1 MKWLVHNVEF
11 YAVAFDD
18 ETRKKWFAENEL
30 SHVIGTPVEVY
41 YNFAGKKFV
50 PMIKEKLHISHGAAT
65 VAACCGSML
74 LDCKIPKIS
83 DFWVRSVSQHIEIP
97 LKKFVSKSDDYTK
110 GITIY
115 LNNKDTVPE
124 KAETDK
130 DVFDTFVFPDGDKI
144 TFQFRKV
151 VEE

>member
-11 YAVAFDD
+11 YSVALDD

-41 YNFAGKKFV
+41 YNLAGKKFV
-50 PMIKEKLHISHGAAT
+50 PMIKEKLHISNGAAT

-83 DFWVRSVSQHIEIP
+83 DFWVRSVSQYIEIP
-97 LKKFVSKSDDYTK
+97 LKKFVSKSDDYTR

>member
-11 YAVAFDD
+11 HAVAFDD

-30 SHVIGTPVEVY
+30 SHVIGTPMEVH
-41 YNFAGKKFV
+41 YNLAGKKFV
-50 PMIKEKLHISHGAAT
+50 PMIKEKLYISNGNAT

-74 LDCKIPKIS
+74 LDCKIPKIINL
-83 DFWVRSVSQHIEIP
+83 WVRSVSQYIEIP